1 MNFKKEYDTIV
12 IGAGPSGV
20 KAALRCSK
28 KGLKVLIIDS
38 NQNSGGQIYRAPP
51 KSYVKKSNKSLE
63 ENLIQIKFSKHL
75 EENNID
81 TAYNHTVWQVS
92 PGFKINTFN
101 EEGAVEWSAKNLIIA
116 TGTYEKIIPFEG
128 WTTPGIIGLA
138 ACTIML
144 KSHQTIP
151 GNKIIL
157 SGNGPLLILVAYYV
171 LKFGGKVDAIID
183 TSSKIKWIQSMFSL
197 ILNPKNFIQGVS
209 WILKIIFSKVPIY
222 SNSLV
227 TKVTKTKKDGISIEI
242 QNIKNKKIKVVDTE
256 VLAVGH
262 GLTPSTDITRLLR
275 VDHEYN
281 ELKGGWIPKLD
292 KYFRSSMK
300 GLYITG
306 DGAGISGAIAAEDK
320 GELAACA
327 LLKDQNII
335 NEKEFNNMT
344 NKILNRLKRYEIFA
358 KGIAELNSTPTSLI
372 KNINDNTILCRCED
386 ITKKDIKNAV
396 NNGAKNLNQIKS
408 WTRFGMGPCQGRTCQ
423 YSVAK
428 VASEQLKCNVKD
440 LGYLTGRTPLRPF
453 PLDKAIGDFEY
464 EEITKVEAAP
474 L

>member
-1 MNFKKEYDTIV
+1 MNSKKVYDTIV

-20 KAALRCSK
+20 KAALKCSK
-28 KGLKVLIIDS
+28 KGQKVLIIDS

-51 KSYVKKSNKSLE
+51 KSYVKKDNKSLE
-63 ENLIQIKFSKHL
+63 ENLIQIKFSENLKK
-75 EENNID
+75 NNID

-101 EEGAVEWSAKNLIIA
+101 EEGTVEWSSKNLIVA

-144 KSHQTIP
+144 KSHQTVP

-197 ILNPKNFIQGVS
+197 ILNPKNFIQGIS
-209 WILKIIFSKVPIY
+209 WILKIILSKVPIY

-227 TKVTKTKKDGISIEI
+227 TKANKTKNGISVEI
-242 QNIKNKKIKVVDTE
+242 QNIKNNKIKVLETE
-256 VLAVGH
+256 VLAIGH

-275 VDHEYN
+275 VDHLYN

-320 GELAACA
+320 GELAAHA

-335 NEKEFNNMT
+335 NENEFNNET
-344 NKILNRLKRYEIFA
+344 SKILNRLKRYEIFA
-358 KGIAELNSTPTSLI
+358 KGIAELNFTPTSLI
-372 KNINDNTILCRCED
+372 KNINDDTILCRCED

-396 NNGAKNLNQIKS
+396 SNGAKNLNQIKS